1 VNFLIVHEKDFEVSS
16 LPIEERQVVLNLK
29 ASEEAGTTFWIAGV
43 ELKGCVRTV
52 ENVLRR
58 FGDFDISVR

>member
-1 VNFLIVHEKDFEVSS
+1 MNFLIVHEKDFEVSS

>member
-1 VNFLIVHEKDFEVSS
+1 
-16 LPIEERQVVLNLK
+16 VVLNLK
-29 ASEEAGTTFWIAGV
+29 ALEEAGTTFWIAGV